1 MASSSSSTETQPVKK
16 QKLLDTLAR
25 NRSCTRTALV
35 QILQQLHE
43 GDLLSEG
50 FGVCTESALRKS
62 VARRLQSVSQESTPY
77 GTLIQSFEVDA
88 PGCARL
94 EYINPFAF
102 LYHVGSL
109 YPQFFALLC
118 NGRNLFSPM
127 KLVFYIDEACPG
139 NPLRP
144 DKSRTTQCLYWNF
157 ADLPGHIL
165 VRSGF
170 WFLFIIV
177 RSTIVLE
184 IPGKVS
190 GLMRKV
196 LRIFS
201 PPTGVSFQR
210 GVLLKHGERSFL
222 FTAVMSGFIA
232 DEKALKEILAIKG
245 ASGTKPCPTCQNVV
259 QFMDTRPPLVGIEC
273 ADYALLQYHTNDT
286 FYEMID
292 RLRAARL
299 GGVTKA
305 ALARMEQAF
314 GLHADEH
321 NILFDHHLR
330 QIVKPVDHCLRD
342 WMHTFVSNGIAGIEM
357 AMLVGELVN
366 VGITNTM
373 LIDYAAL
380 FRLPKALGKVD
391 NSWFTAH
398 RITSDHCR
406 TFASDQLNMLPILHA
421 FLEDV
426 VRPTGQLSNN
436 IKCFTLLR
444 RILEIL
450 CKGPE
455 KSLQHVRLLRESIV
469 DHHVLFATLYPSG
482 VRPKLHQALH
492 IPENMQSLGAL
503 LSCFPTER
511 KHRTVKSAA
520 LHVFRHYEHTVL
532 LDMLHVH
539 IDYFSDETVYEEM
552 CLRPPL
558 RRWQHEGLTLLRS
571 ETAQL
576 PCGEVRKGDLVLCR
590 NGDVAEVLAFWTSA
604 GVQIATAQLSSLS
617 RTAHASTWHMDSRIV
632 MFAEVA
638 EIVDTLMW
646 ALQRPGVIR
655 VILPLV

>member
-1 MASSSSSTETQPVKK
+1 
-16 QKLLDTLAR
+16 
-25 NRSCTRTALV
+25 
-35 QILQQLHE
+35 
-43 GDLLSEG
+43 
-50 FGVCTESALRKS
+50 
-62 VARRLQSVSQESTPY
+62 
-77 GTLIQSFEVDA
+77 
-88 PGCARL
+88 
-94 EYINPFAF
+94 
-102 LYHVGSL
+102 
-109 YPQFFALLC
+109 
-118 NGRNLFSPM
+118 
-127 KLVFYIDEACPG
+127 
-139 NPLRP
+139 
-144 DKSRTTQCLYWNF
+144 
-157 ADLPGHIL
+157 
-165 VRSGF
+165 
-170 WFLFIIV
+170 
-177 RSTIVLE
+177 
-184 IPGKVS
+184 
-190 GLMRKV
+190 
-196 LRIFS
+196 
-201 PPTGVSFQR
+201 
-210 GVLLKHGERSFL
+210 
-222 FTAVMSGFIA
+222 
-232 DEKALKEILAIKG
+232 
-245 ASGTKPCPTCQNVV
+245 
-259 QFMDTRPPLVGIEC
+259 MDTRPPLVGIEC

-321 NILFDHHLR
+321 NMLFDHHLR

-391 NSWFTAH
+391 NSWFTA
-398 RITSDHCR
+398 
-406 TFASDQLNMLPILHA
+406 
-421 FLEDV
+421 
-426 VRPTGQLSNN
+426 
-436 IKCFTLLR
+436 LR

-511 KHRTVKSAA
+511 KRRTVKSAA

-532 LDMLHVH
+532 LDMLNVH

-558 RRWQHEGLTLLRS
+558 RRWQHEGLALLRS

-590 NGDVAEVLAFWTSA
+590 NGEVAEVLAFWTSA
-604 GVQIATAQLSSLS
+604 GVQIATAQLLSLN
-617 RTAHASTWHMDSRIV
+617 STC
-632 MFAEVA
+632 FNVA
-638 EIVDTLMW
+638 YGFTNRYVC
-646 ALQRPGVIR
+646 RGS
-655 VILPLV
+655 